1 MVLAHQGAREH
12 TRPRTVQTCWRPH
25 VTSDVKNYL
34 LRASERQALS
44 RSHTF
49 VVINS
54 TSFHGA
60 CAVCGFGGGGGAVGI
75 HKNLSL
81 SVFKASH
88 LPASTFNYDLRSH
101 SSFYSHGDRPSKETC
116 PNMHSQ
122 AAKSTRLPK
131 TCFRRWGCLICTW
144 GWDVTRSSCNRQ
156 QDGPG
161 LSVQETHSVDGETA
175 YVSFHPVSAPGRG
188 GGWGGAGE
196 MPRKPRSREEEP
208 LAKTRLLRARGGN
221 RRKSFEGWELGKHG
235 IRFALAVMA
244 KGRQRRT
251 SASLKQWLGPLSPRR

>member
-25 VTSDVKNYL
+25 VTSDVKSYL

-44 RSHTF
+44 SSHTF
-49 VVINS
+49 VIINS

-60 CAVCGFGGGGGAVGI
+60 CAVCRFGGGGGAVG
-75 HKNLSL
+75 HTQKSLSL

-88 LPASTFNYDLRSH
+88 LPASMFNYDLRSH
-101 SSFYSHGDRPSKETC
+101 SSFYSQGDRPSKETC

-122 AAKSTRLPK
+122 AGKSTRLPK
-131 TCFRRWGCLICTW
+131 TCLRRSGCLICTW
-144 GWDVTRSSCNRQ
+144 GWDVTWSSCNRQ

-175 YVSFHPVSAPGRG
+175 SVSFHPVSAPGRG
-188 GGWGGAGE
+188 GGGGGAGRC
-196 MPRKPRSREEEP
+196 PGSREAARRSPSPRQGSCGLDAGTGE
-208 LAKTRLLRARGGN
+208 RAL
-221 RRKSFEGWELGKHG
+221 KVASWESMELGLHLLLCPKENNDEP
-235 IRFALAVMA
+235 
-244 KGRQRRT
+244 
-251 SASLKQWLGPLSPRR
+251 GPA